1 MGKNRFWHHII
12 LYQAS
17 GFGKPTSE
25 LRFFFFFPQFPS
37 FRIGDKVMGSIVR
50 LEMIHWGN
58 RRSDLFLF
66 SAPCEPSGTP
76 QGKWM
81 GLVQNA
87 LEWCVVSAGWQ
98 LGADAVQVM

>member
-1 MGKNRFWHHII
+1 
-12 LYQAS
+12 
-17 GFGKPTSE
+17 
-25 LRFFFFFPQFPS
+25 
-37 FRIGDKVMGSIVR
+37 MGSIVR

-58 RRSDLFLF
+58 CRSDLFLF